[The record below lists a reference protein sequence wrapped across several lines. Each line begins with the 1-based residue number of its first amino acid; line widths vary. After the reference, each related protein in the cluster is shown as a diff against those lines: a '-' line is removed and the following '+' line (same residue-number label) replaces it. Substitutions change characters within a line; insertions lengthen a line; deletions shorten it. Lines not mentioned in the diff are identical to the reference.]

1 MSIRLLVVVDVRLYR
16 DGLAHTLAG
25 RERFVVVD
33 AVATRGAARDAVK
46 TLAPDV
52 VIVDMAVAEALDLI
66 RDIRRERPAASVV
79 AFAVNEVT
87 ADIIRCAEA
96 GAASYVTADAS
107 LDELAAAIWATVS
120 GELVCT
126 PRIAGELFRRL
137 GLSRSVRAGLAYP
150 FLTSREHEV
159 LEHIGRGLSN
169 KEIGQQMC
177 LAVST
182 VKNHVHHLLA
192 KLGVRTR
199 AEAAARAHGR
209 RQVAPDG
216 SRSLQAG

>member
-1 MSIRLLVVVDVRLYR
+1 MSIRLLIVVDVRLYR
-16 DGLAHTLAG
+16 DGLAQTLAG
-25 RERFVVVD
+25 RDRFVVVD
-33 AVATRGAARDAVK
+33 AVATRSAARDAVK
-46 TLAPDV
+46 AHAPDV
-52 VIVDMAVAEALDLI
+52 VVVDMAVAEALALI
-66 RDIRRERPAASVV
+66 RDIRKERPAASVV

-87 ADIIRCAEA
+87 SDIIRCAEA
-96 GAASYVTADAS
+96 GAAGYVTADAS
-107 LDELAAAIWATVS
+107 IDDLAAAIRRTVS
-120 GELVCT
+120 GELMCT
-126 PRIAGELFRRL
+126 PRVAGEIFRRL
-137 GLSRSVRAGLAYP
+137 GVSRPAQSDLSYP

-159 LEHIGRGLSN
+159 LEFIGRGLSN

-209 RQVAPDG
+209 RQITAEG
-216 SRSLQAG
+216 SRSLQPR

>member
-1 MSIRLLVVVDVRLYR
+1 MSIRLLIVVDVRLYR
-16 DGLAHTLAG
+16 DGLAQTFAS
-25 RERFVVVD
+25 RDRFVVVG
-33 AVATRGAARDAVK
+33 AVATRSAARDAVK
-46 TLAPDV
+46 AHAPDV
-52 VIVDMAVAEALDLI
+52 VVVDMAVPEALALI
-66 RDIRRERPAASVV
+66 RDLRQERPAASVV

-87 ADIIRCAEA
+87 SDIIRCAEA

-107 LDELAAAIWATVS
+107 LDDLVAAIRRTVA
-120 GELVCT
+120 GELMCT
-126 PRIAGELFRRL
+126 PRIAGEMFRRL
-137 GLSRSVRAGLAYP
+137 GLSRPAHPDLSYP

-159 LEHIGRGLSN
+159 LDHIGKGLSN

-209 RQVAPDG
+209 RQITTAG
-216 SRSLQAG
+216 SRSLLVP